1 MDPVTDRMFIDDFTK
16 WICNHLVMSDH
27 DNKLII
33 LGDFN
38 IHVND
43 ESDENADNFM
53 DIIMALGVEQHV
65 YFPTHKAW

>member
-1 MDPVTDRMFIDDFTK
+1 
-16 WICNHLVMSDH
+16 MSDH

-43 ESDENADNFM
+43 KSDENAQNFM
-53 DIIMALGVEQHV
+53 DIIMALGPEQHV
-65 YFPTHKAW
+65 NFPTHKAGNT